1 MDLEELKKERLYPLQ
16 ADEYE
21 QDGYPYCSKCNTARF
36 FKYTKPDGDI
46 ILKRAKCECQQQEQ
60 DRLDELNKIEER
72 KREFRERQRLSM
84 IGSKYFDAT
93 FESAEITENNK
104 QAFERAKAFVEN
116 AKTVI
121 ANNIGL
127 YLYGDNSSG
136 KTYLMACICNELV
149 NKGYSCEFTSI
160 PKLLAES
167 GRNLRENRLSQA
179 EIVDNL
185 ARKQFVFIDD
195 LGKEFLGDR
204 NDYNYNKAE
213 RLLLEVL
220 NARYSNGLPTVF
232 TSNYSLDE
240 FIRKF
245 NLDKA
250 IIERLN
256 EMATR
261 VIRLDGENFR
271 QKALQEK
278 NKLAKSLGI

>member
-21 QDGYPYCSKCNTARF
+21 QDGYPYCLKCNTARF

-60 DRLDELNKIEER
+60 DRWEELRKIEDR

-84 IGSKYFDAT
+84 IGNKYLDAT
-93 FESAEITENNK
+93 FASAEITSNNK
-104 QAFERAKAFVEN
+104 QVFESAKAFVEN

-121 ANNIGL
+121 TNNIGL
-127 YLYGDNSSG
+127 YLYGNNSSG

-149 NKGYSCEFTSI
+149 DKGYSCEFTSI

>member
-1 MDLEELKKERLYPLQ
+1 
-16 ADEYE
+16 
-21 QDGYPYCSKCNTARF
+21 
-36 FKYTKPDGDI
+36 
-46 ILKRAKCECQQQEQ
+46 
-60 DRLDELNKIEER
+60 
-72 KREFRERQRLSM
+72 
-84 IGSKYFDAT
+84 
-93 FESAEITENNK
+93 
-104 QAFERAKAFVEN
+104 
-116 AKTVI
+116 
-121 ANNIGL
+121 
-127 YLYGDNSSG
+127 
-136 KTYLMACICNELV
+136 MACICNELV
-149 NKGYSCEFTSI
+149 NKGYSCEFTNI

-261 VIRLDGENFR
+261 IIRLDGDNFR

-278 NKLAKSLGI
+278 NKLAKELGI

>member
-60 DRLDELNKIEER
+60 DRLEELRKIEER

-84 IGSKYFDAT
+84 IGSKYLDAT
-93 FESAEITENNK
+93 FASAEITSNNK
-104 QAFERAKAFVEN
+104 QVFESAKAFVEN

-121 ANNIGL
+121 TNNIGL
-127 YLYGDNSSG
+127 YLYGNNSSG

-149 NKGYSCEFTSI
+149 DKGYSCEFTSI

-204 NDYNYNKAE
+204 NDYNYNRAE

-245 NLDKA
+245 NLDKS

-261 VIRLDGENFR
+261 LVRLDGDNFR

>member
-1 MDLEELKKERLYPLQ
+1 MDLEELKIERLYPLQ

-36 FKYTKPDGDI
+36 FKYTKPDGGI

-60 DRLDELNKIEER
+60 DRLEELRKIEDR
-72 KREFRERQRLSM
+72 KRELRERQRLSM
-84 IGSKYFDAT
+84 IGNKYLDAT
-93 FESAEITENNK
+93 FECAEITSNNK
-104 QAFERAKAFVEN
+104 QAFESAKAFVEN

-121 ANNIGL
+121 TNNIGL
-127 YLYGDNSSG
+127 YLYGNNSSG

-149 NKGYSCEFTSI
+149 DKGYSCEFTSI

-261 VIRLDGENFR
+261 IIRLDGDNFR

>member
-1 MDLEELKKERLYPLQ
+1 
-16 ADEYE
+16 
-21 QDGYPYCSKCNTARF
+21 
-36 FKYTKPDGDI
+36 
-46 ILKRAKCECQQQEQ
+46 
-60 DRLDELNKIEER
+60 
-72 KREFRERQRLSM
+72 M
-84 IGSKYFDAT
+84 IGNKYLDAT
-93 FESAEITENNK
+93 FASAEITSNNK
-104 QAFERAKAFVEN
+104 QAFESAKAFVEN

-127 YLYGDNSSG
+127 YLYGNNSSG

-149 NKGYSCEFTSI
+149 DKGYSCEFTSI

-261 VIRLDGENFR
+261 IIRLDGDNFR

>member
-60 DRLDELNKIEER
+60 DRLEELRKVEER

-84 IGSKYFDAT
+84 IGNKYLDAT
-93 FESAEITENNK
+93 FASAEITSNNK
-104 QAFERAKAFVEN
+104 QVFESAKAFVEN

-121 ANNIGL
+121 TNNIGL
-127 YLYGDNSSG
+127 YLYGNNSSG

-149 NKGYSCEFTSI
+149 DKGYSCEFTSI

-261 VIRLDGENFR
+261 VIRLDGDNFR

>member
-36 FKYTKPDGDI
+36 FKYAKPDGGI

-60 DRLDELNKIEER
+60 DRLEELRKIEDR

-84 IGSKYFDAT
+84 IGNKYLDAT
-93 FESAEITENNK
+93 FECAEITSNNK
-104 QAFERAKAFVEN
+104 QAFESAKAFVEN

-121 ANNIGL
+121 TNNIGL
-127 YLYGDNSSG
+127 YLYGNNSSG

-149 NKGYSCEFTSI
+149 DKGYSCEFTSI

-232 TSNYSLDE
+232 TSNYSLNE

-261 VIRLDGENFR
+261 IIRLYGDNFR
-271 QKALQEK
+271 QKTLQEK

>member
-60 DRLDELNKIEER
+60 DRLDELRKIEDR

-84 IGSKYFDAT
+84 IGNKYLDAT
-93 FESAEITENNK
+93 FASAEITANNK
-104 QAFERAKAFVEN
+104 QAFESAKAFVEN

-121 ANNIGL
+121 TNNIGL
-127 YLYGDNSSG
+127 YLYGNNSSG

-149 NKGYSCEFTSI
+149 DKGYSCEFTSI

-261 VIRLDGENFR
+261 IIRLDGENFR

>member
-60 DRLDELNKIEER
+60 DRLEELRKIEER

-84 IGSKYFDAT
+84 IGNKYLDAT
-93 FESAEITENNK
+93 FASAEITSNNK
-104 QAFERAKAFVEN
+104 QVFESAKAFVEN

-121 ANNIGL
+121 TNNIGL
-127 YLYGDNSSG
+127 YLYGNNSSG

-149 NKGYSCEFTSI
+149 DKGYSCEFTSI

-261 VIRLDGENFR
+261 VIRLDGDNFR

>member
-60 DRLDELNKIEER
+60 DRLDELRKIEDR

-84 IGSKYFDAT
+84 IGNKYLDAT
-93 FESAEITENNK
+93 FASAEITSNNK
-104 QAFERAKAFVEN
+104 QAFESAKAFVEN

-127 YLYGDNSSG
+127 YLYGNNSSG

-149 NKGYSCEFTSI
+149 DKGYSCEFTSI

>member
-84 IGSKYFDAT
+84 IGNKYLDAT
-93 FESAEITENNK
+93 FASAEITSNNK
-104 QAFERAKAFVEN
+104 QAFESAKAFVEN

-121 ANNIGL
+121 TNNIGL

-220 NARYSNGLPTVF
+220 NARYSNGLPTIF

-261 VIRLDGENFR
+261 IIRLDGENFR

>member
-1 MDLEELKKERLYPLQ
+1 MNLEELKKERLYPLQ

-60 DRLDELNKIEER
+60 DRLEELRKIEER

-84 IGSKYFDAT
+84 IGSKYLDAT
-93 FESAEITENNK
+93 FASAEITSNNK
-104 QAFERAKAFVEN
+104 QAFESAKAFVEN

-121 ANNIGL
+121 TNNIGL
-127 YLYGDNSSG
+127 YLYGNNSSG

-149 NKGYSCEFTSI
+149 DKGYSCEFTSI

-195 LGKEFLGDR
+195 LGKEFLGNR
-204 NDYNYNKAE
+204 NDYNYSKAE

-250 IIERLN
+250 IVERLN

-261 VIRLDGENFR
+261 IIRLDGDNFR

>member
-21 QDGYPYCSKCNTARF
+21 QDGYPYCSKCNTSRF

-60 DRLDELNKIEER
+60 DRLEELRKIEDR

-84 IGSKYFDAT
+84 IGSKYLNAT
-93 FESAEITENNK
+93 FASAEITSNNK
-104 QAFERAKAFVEN
+104 QAFESAKAFVEN
-116 AKTVI
+116 TKTVI

-127 YLYGDNSSG
+127 YLYGNNSSG

-149 NKGYSCEFTSI
+149 DKGYSCEFTSI

-179 EIVDNL
+179 EIIDNL

-220 NARYSNGLPTVF
+220 NARYSNGFPTVF

-261 VIRLDGENFR
+261 IIRLDGENFR

>member
-1 MDLEELKKERLYPLQ
+1 MNLEELKKERLYPLQ

-60 DRLDELNKIEER
+60 DRLEELRKIEER

-84 IGSKYFDAT
+84 IGSKYLDAT
-93 FESAEITENNK
+93 FASAEITSNNK
-104 QAFERAKAFVEN
+104 QAFESAKAFVEN

-121 ANNIGL
+121 TNNIGL
-127 YLYGDNSSG
+127 YLYGNNSSG

-149 NKGYSCEFTSI
+149 DKGYSCEFTSI

-195 LGKEFLGDR
+195 LGKEFLGNR
-204 NDYNYNKAE
+204 NDYNYSKAE

-261 VIRLDGENFR
+261 VIRLDGDNFR

>member
-16 ADEYE
+16 VDEYE

-60 DRLDELNKIEER
+60 DRLEELRKIEDR

-84 IGSKYFDAT
+84 IGNKYLDAT
-93 FESAEITENNK
+93 FASAEITSNNK
-104 QAFERAKAFVEN
+104 QAFESAKAFVEN

-127 YLYGDNSSG
+127 YLYGNNSSG

-149 NKGYSCEFTSI
+149 NKGYSCEFTNI

-261 VIRLDGENFR
+261 VIRLDGDNFR

-278 NKLAKSLGI
+278 NKLAKELGI

>member
-1 MDLEELKKERLYPLQ
+1 MDLEVLKKERLYPLQ

-60 DRLDELNKIEER
+60 DRLEELRKIEDR

-84 IGSKYFDAT
+84 IGNKYLDAT
-93 FESAEITENNK
+93 FASAEITSNNK
-104 QAFERAKAFVEN
+104 QAFESAKAFVEN

-167 GRNLRENRLSQA
+167 GRNVRENRLSQA

-261 VIRLDGENFR
+261 IIRLDGENFR

>member
-1 MDLEELKKERLYPLQ
+1 MDLEVLKKERLYPLQ

-60 DRLDELNKIEER
+60 DRLEELRKIEDR

-84 IGSKYFDAT
+84 IGNKYLDAT
-93 FESAEITENNK
+93 FASAEITSNNK
-104 QAFERAKAFVEN
+104 QAFESAKAFVEN

-127 YLYGDNSSG
+127 YLYGNNSSG

-149 NKGYSCEFTSI
+149 DKGYSCEFTSI

-185 ARKQFVFIDD
+185 AHKQFVFIDD

-204 NDYNYNKAE
+204 NDYNYNRAE

-232 TSNYSLDE
+232 TSNYSLHE

-261 VIRLDGENFR
+261 IIRLDGDNFR

>member
-1 MDLEELKKERLYPLQ
+1 MDLEVLKKERLYPLQ

-60 DRLDELNKIEER
+60 DRLEELRKIEDR

-84 IGSKYFDAT
+84 IGNKYLDAT
-93 FESAEITENNK
+93 FASAEITSNNK
-104 QAFERAKAFVEN
+104 QAFESAKAFVEN

-127 YLYGDNSSG
+127 YLYGNNSSG

-149 NKGYSCEFTSI
+149 DKGYSCEFTSI

-261 VIRLDGENFR
+261 IIRLDGDNFR

>member
-60 DRLDELNKIEER
+60 GRLEELRKIEER

-84 IGSKYFDAT
+84 IGNKYLDAT
-93 FESAEITENNK
+93 FASAEITSNNK
-104 QAFERAKAFVEN
+104 QVFESAKAFVEN

-121 ANNIGL
+121 TNNIGL
-127 YLYGDNSSG
+127 YLYGNNSSG

-149 NKGYSCEFTSI
+149 DKGYSCEFTSI

-261 VIRLDGENFR
+261 VIRLDGDNFR